1 MNGFRFK
8 QFFVRHDRCAM
19 KVGTDGVLLGSWAT
33 VSHASTALDIG
44 TGTGL
49 IALMLAQRN
58 PNLLIDALDIDPDA
72 VAQAQENIAASPFH
86 DRIKVHLQDFTLTSP
101 ISTSSCSKAVA
112 NSSLFTLH
120 SSLKS
125 PYSLIISNPPF
136 YTEHTSCPDDKRDA
150 ARHTSSLP
158 ISSLMSGAASLLAP
172 EGLFSL
178 IIPTSLVPEV
188 ISEGA
193 QHGLFLSRRTDVV
206 TTPNKQP
213 KRTLLE
219 FSKHQKETHHDI
231 LHIRDAHNNYTE
243 AYKNLTQDFYL

>member
-1 MNGFRFK
+1 
-8 QFFVRHDRCAM
+8 M

-33 VSHASTALDIG
+33 VSHASSALDIG

-72 VAQAQENIAASPFH
+72 VAQAQENIADSPFH
-86 DRIKVHLQDFTLTSP
+86 DRIKVHLQDFTLTSNL
-101 ISTSSCSKAVA
+101 ST
-112 NSSLFTLH
+112 LT
-120 SSLKS
+120 
-125 PYSLIISNPPF
+125 YSLIISNPPF
-136 YTEHTSCPDDKRDA
+136 YTEHTSCPDDKRDT

-172 EGLFSL
+172 EGHFSL

-193 QHGLFLSRRTDVV
+193 QHGLLLSRRTDVV

>member
-1 MNGFRFK
+1 
-8 QFFVRHDRCAM
+8 M

-58 PNLLIDALDIDPDA
+58 PNLHIDALDIDPDA
-72 VAQAQENIAASPFH
+72 VAQAQENIADSPFH
-86 DRIKVHLQDFTLTSP
+86 DRIKVHLQDFTLTST
-101 ISTSSCSKAVA
+101 IST
-112 NSSLFTLH
+112 LT
-120 SSLKS
+120 
-125 PYSLIISNPPF
+125 YSLIISNPPF
-136 YTEHTSCPDDKRDA
+136 YTENTSCPDDKRDA

-178 IIPTSLVPEV
+178 IIPTSLAPEV

-231 LHIRDAHNNYTE
+231 LHIRDAHSNYTE
-243 AYKNLTQDFYL
+243 AYKSLTQDFYL